1 MFAKHITV
9 YFIFTS
15 YFSFTAN
22 IKTHSR
28 IAKFLLSSLIII
40 GLIGV
45 LFAITAAYGKLL
57 WFNDL
62 ASQSEAAKHIAL
74 YNLMTICLLPAVT
87 ETKVTLPSGEPV
99 KIGEW
104 FYQTSRWIIKPVRI
118 EGLLYLFF
126 IFFFTLLPT
135 VSGIW
140 NFVVGEF
147 ALFDVLAVPL
157 FALGVMMYF
166 HALRQSK
173 EDDTFNKP
181 EL

>member
-1 MFAKHITV
+1 
-9 YFIFTS
+9 
-15 YFSFTAN
+15 
-22 IKTHSR
+22 
-28 IAKFLLSSLIII
+28 
-40 GLIGV
+40 
-45 LFAITAAYGKLL
+45 
-57 WFNDL
+57 
-62 ASQSEAAKHIAL
+62 
-74 YNLMTICLLPAVT
+74 
-87 ETKVTLPSGEPV
+87 
-99 KIGEW
+99 
-104 FYQTSRWIIKPVRI
+104 VRI

-135 VSGIW
+135 VGGIW

-173 EDDTFNKP
+173 EDDMFNKP